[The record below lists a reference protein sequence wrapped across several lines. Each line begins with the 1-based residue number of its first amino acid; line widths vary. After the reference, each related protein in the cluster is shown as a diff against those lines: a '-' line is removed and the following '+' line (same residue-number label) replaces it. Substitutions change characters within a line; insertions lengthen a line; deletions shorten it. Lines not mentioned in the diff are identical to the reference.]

1 MKKIISVLLSAL
13 LIIGCVAISATANT
27 NVYTI
32 DDVASIDNYVAGSWE
47 NGVFEEHERRIATNG
62 YVAVDASKTYT
73 LIGTED
79 NHSNLQFYLAEFDAD
94 KNCVAKIGRTVI
106 AKGTYSY
113 VPSSANVA
121 YIALTITIQ
130 QDAVKAVDT
139 NGIFNRFINKGYGI
153 SMVADGESGGE
164 TPEPESST
172 VTTTTTTTTPV
183 DTEDDYTIEDVAVA
197 DNWVEGQYNS
207 LGKFATSTTRACVK
221 KLIKVDA
228 EKTYVLNA
236 KNAGSKKYVV
246 REYDAD
252 RKFLQSV
259 ANIVFGSKYTPTD
272 ATVAYIALTMY
283 EGAPYADIAAGV
295 ILPSMVEYDESTT
308 TTTATVT
315 TPVITP
321 PSLPS
326 VENLSEK

>member
-1 MKKIISVLLSAL
+1 MKKILSVLLSAL

-73 LIGTED
+73 LVGTSN

-94 KNCVAKIGRTVI
+94 KNCVGKIGRTVI

-113 VPSSANVA
+113 VPSSADVA

-130 QDAVKAVDT
+130 NDAVKAVDT

-164 TPEPESST
+164 
-172 VTTTTTTTTPV
+172 
-183 DTEDDYTIEDVAVA
+183 
-197 DNWVEGQYNS
+197 
-207 LGKFATSTTRACVK
+207 
-221 KLIKVDA
+221 
-228 EKTYVLNA
+228 
-236 KNAGSKKYVV
+236 
-246 REYDAD
+246 
-252 RKFLQSV
+252 
-259 ANIVFGSKYTPTD
+259 
-272 ATVAYIALTMY
+272 
-283 EGAPYADIAAGV
+283 
-295 ILPSMVEYDESTT
+295 
-308 TTTATVT
+308 
-315 TPVITP
+315 
-321 PSLPS
+321 
-326 VENLSEK
+326 